1 MKRGKGEQD
10 AFNLGVSP
18 KKDGQ
23 PAEPPANTASPANT
37 STPSMPDNWIEEMV
51 GALFDPLIVF
61 PAQGWEKDIPEK
73 LKNEL
78 PLRRLAHLM
87 LCSKGEASWEE
98 ATDLEALIYLY
109 PASLMAPMSEQWTR
123 IYLYLGTKCY
133 GKQLPDDIKQESL
146 SDYDMAQLRDLKRW
160 IYKKRVQARK
170 ARARG
175 EKAEAKTEPVKYEQ
189 MRFL

>member
-1 MKRGKGEQD
+1 MTERGEVKRGKGEQD

-23 PAEPPANTASPANT
+23 PAEPPVDP
-37 STPSMPDNWIEEMV
+37 IEEMV
-51 GALFDPLIVF
+51 GALSDPLIVF
-61 PAQGWEKDIPEK
+61 PAGGWQDTIPEK
-73 LKNEL
+73 LKNDL

-109 PASLMAPMSEQWTR
+109 PASLYPPMSEQWTR

-133 GKQLPDDIKQESL
+133 GKQFPEDIKQGSL
-146 SDYDMAQLRDLKRW
+146 SDSDMAQLR
-160 IYKKRVQARK
+160 
-170 ARARG
+170 G
-175 EKAEAKTEPVKYEQ
+175 
-189 MRFL
+189 